1 MNQQLGIT
9 RLNLWVTQYYTY
21 GGFET
26 GADGRLIGIDPI
38 PAEIAKDGQMQVNRA
53 KLDGYKVHK
62 VSFEVS
68 DELVVKA
75 QKFQQ

>member
-1 MNQQLGIT
+1 
-9 RLNLWVTQYYTY
+9 
-21 GGFET
+21 
-26 GADGRLIGIDPI
+26 
-38 PAEIAKDGQMQVNRA
+38 MQVNRA